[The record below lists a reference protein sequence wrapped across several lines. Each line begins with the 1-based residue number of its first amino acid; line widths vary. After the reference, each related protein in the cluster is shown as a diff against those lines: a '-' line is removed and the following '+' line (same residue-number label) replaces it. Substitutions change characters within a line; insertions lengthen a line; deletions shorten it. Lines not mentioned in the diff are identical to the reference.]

1 MYQRI
6 KVLLLPLVMT
16 LLVPFLWWRG
26 LRLRYLPPI
35 MVYMAA
41 GIAGLTGIVGTFYVK
56 ERLGLSAEFLAAIG
70 FWIGLPWVLKMP
82 IGHLV
87 DLLWRWKSAFVILG
101 AGLIASS
108 LGIMVGLLGYTDAM
122 REVARVEAWYVIA

>member
-56 ERLGLSAEFLAAIG
+56 ERLGLSAEFLAASRPV
-70 FWIGLPWVLKMP
+70 FATRTRM
-82 IGHLV
+82 
-87 DLLWRWKSAFVILG
+87 
-101 AGLIASS
+101 
-108 LGIMVGLLGYTDAM
+108 
-122 REVARVEAWYVIA
+122 